1 VARARIIERAETT
14 ARRAQE
20 WTETRPPQTKTGVA
34 LGAWRLYRDV
44 DGPRQSLVLTAYF
57 VLAVLPALLVV
68 EEYVER
74 KPGALAT
81 HLVRHYNLNGQTAEF
96 LRSVL
101 SQDETHKLGSAL
113 FAIAGALFFGL
124 GFGQVLQRVNM
135 RIWGLDAKATI
146 GDQARYVQVLLAL
159 TGMFLLL
166 MAQTAALAGHPSW
179 AGLAIAPG
187 WVALLLLYFWWSPY
201 ALLHRHV
208 APRDLLPGA
217 VITAAGLVVLMLISS
232 FVMGLWVD
240 LYARDYGGL
249 GVVMAIF
256 FWIGLSST
264 TILLGAAAGRALVER
279 RDVRAASKR

>member
-1 VARARIIERAETT
+1 VARTKVVERV
-14 ARRAQE
+14 QE
-20 WTETRPPQTKTGVA
+20 WSETRSPASKTGLA
-34 LGAWRLYRDV
+34 LGTWRRYRDV

-74 KPGALAT
+74 KPGALAI

-101 SQDETHKLGSAL
+101 GQDETHKLGSAL
-113 FAIAGALFFGL
+113 LAIAGALFFGL
-124 GFGQVLQRVNM
+124 GFGQVLQRVQL
-135 RIWGLDAKATI
+135 RLWGLDAQSRI

-166 MAQTAALAGHPSW
+166 MAQTATIAGHPSW

-187 WVALLLLYFWWSPY
+187 WVALLLLYFWWAPY
-201 ALLHRHV
+201 VLLHKRV
-208 APRDLLPGA
+208 TPRDLLPGA
-217 VITAAGLVVLMLISS
+217 AITAAGLVVLMLVSS
-232 FVMGLWVD
+232 FVMASWVD

-256 FWIGLSST
+256 FWVGLSST
-264 TILLGAAAGRALVER
+264 TIVLGAAAGRALVER
-279 RDVRAASKR
+279 KRAREAA